1 MIAALLLQVATGL
14 PLAPLA
20 RRELPPHDVLH
31 YDLSVQ
37 VGDTGRHILG
47 QADILLR
54 LGSRDPIILDLEQ
67 RYRVVRVMGGG
78 RIPYAREG
86 DAVLIPHQKAPGDTM
101 TVRVRWHGNAADG
114 MIIGTNR
121 FGERTAFADNYPDRA
136 HRWLAV
142 QDHPGDKASVTW
154 HVEVPPGY
162 QAIANGVFERVD
174 TLPYGRLVWHYRQ
187 AEPVPTYVMVAG
199 IAKFAVTP
207 LPAGGCAATCVP
219 QELWTYRGD
228 SAAAAP
234 AFSRSGEMLD
244 YFTSLVGPFP
254 YARLAHVQSTTRYG
268 GMENATAIFYA
279 ERLFEAGRMREG
291 LVAHEIA
298 HQWFGDAVTP
308 RDFTQV
314 WLSEGFATYLA
325 ALWTRQAH
333 GDSAFRATM
342 QAAATRVQQ
351 SPKRDE
357 AILHPLPDSLAQI
370 LDVNAYEK
378 GSWVLHALRGVVGD
392 SAWTQG
398 LRRYFAAH
406 RHGNATT
413 ADFRAAMEAEHGQP
427 LDWFFRQALEQ
438 PGWPQ
443 LRLTA
448 RHDPRTRTLR
458 LRVVQAQP
466 EAWGRFRLPGLVLA
480 LDGVRRR
487 VDLAAQDEQELVI
500 TDVRRAPAALEV
512 DPDGWWLLEATIDR

>member
-1 MIAALLLQVATGL
+1 M
-14 PLAPLA
+14 A
-20 RRELPPHDVLH
+20 RRDLPQHDALH
-31 YDLSVQ
+31 YDISVQ

-54 LGSRDPIILDLEQ
+54 LGSRDPIILDLDQ
-67 RYRVVRVMGGG
+67 RYRVVRVIGGG

-86 DAVLIPHQKAPGDTM
+86 DAILIPHQKLAGDTM

-121 FGERTAFADNYPDRA
+121 FGERTAFGDNYPDRA
-136 HRWLAV
+136 HKWLAV
-142 QDHPGDKASVTW
+142 QDHPGDKATVNW

-162 QAIANGVFERVD
+162 QAIANGVFEEVD
-174 TLPYGRLVWHYRQ
+174 TLPYGRLVWNYRQ
-187 AEPVPTYVMVAG
+187 AEPIPTYVMVAG

-207 LPAGGCAATCVP
+207 LASGGCAATCVP

-228 SAAAAP
+228 SAVSVP
-234 AFSRSGEMLD
+234 VFSRAGEMLD
-244 YFTSLVGPFP
+244 FFTGLVGPFP

-268 GMENATAIFYA
+268 GMENATAIFYG
-279 ERLFEAGRMREG
+279 ERLFDSGR
-291 LVAHEIA
+291 LSPSLIAHEIA

-308 RDFTQV
+308 KDFTQV

-325 ALWTRQAH
+325 ALWIRHAE
-333 GDSAFRATM
+333 GDSAFRTTM
-342 QAAATRVQQ
+342 AAAAKRVQE

-370 LDVNAYEK
+370 LDVNAYQK

-392 SAWTQG
+392 SAWTRG
-398 LRRYFAAH
+398 LRSYFAKH
-406 RHGNATT
+406 RHGNAVT
-413 ADFRAAMEAEHGQP
+413 ADFQGAIEAEHGQP
-427 LDWFFRQALEQ
+427 LDWFFKQSLEQ

-443 LRLTA
+443 LQITT
-448 RHDPRTRTLR
+448 RHEPRTRTLR
-458 LRVVQAQP
+458 LTVVQAQP
-466 EAWGRFRLPGLVLA
+466 AAWGRFRLPGLEIT

-487 VDLAAQDEQELVI
+487 VDVAAEGEQEIVLK
-500 TDVRRAPAALEV
+500 DVRRAPATITV
-512 DPDGWWLLEATIDR
+512 DPDGRWLLEATVTR